1 MTGVERILAAAGL
14 QPVDRPP
21 VAPVLLMQGAK
32 ELGLPLSAYFGEPDR
47 LAEGQL
53 ALLKRYDAD
62 AVFAVPHIVQD
73 TLPWGA
79 GIDIH
84 EDGPPSVNRMVLD
97 RYEELDNIRVPV
109 AADHPYLRHSLD
121 AARAL
126 AAAVKGERLIV
137 GAVIGPFSLPSML
150 MGTGKFLSL
159 LVEHQDAYGEQ
170 YGKLI
175 DAMVEYSST
184 WAKALVEAGC
194 DLIVFAEG
202 VASEAILTED
212 LFLRFAK
219 PVLERFVAATGG
231 ILALEFVGPCEKFL
245 PHVTD
250 LGVAAFLVGE
260 REELGGARRA
270 IGPAR
275 ALMGNLNNLKLLRW
289 TPERVEFEA
298 RRAIHEAGPGFILS
312 NQGPE
317 IPWETPDK
325 NIEALVRAVRR

>member
-1 MTGVERILAAAGL
+1 MTSVERILAAAGL

-21 VAPVLLMQGAK
+21 VAPVMLMQGAK
-32 ELGLPLSAYFGEPDR
+32 ELDLPLKRYFGEPNR
-47 LAEGQL
+47 LADGQL
-53 ALLKRYDAD
+53 ALLERYDAD

-84 EDGPPSVNRMVLD
+84 EDGPPSVNRMVFQRFEEFD
-97 RYEELDNIRVPV
+97 RIEVPV
-109 AADHPYLRHSLD
+109 AAQHPYLQHS
-121 AARAL
+121 L
-126 AAAVKGERLIV
+126 AAARYLAAEVKGKKLIV
-137 GAVIGPFSLPSML
+137 GAVIGPFSLPTML
-150 MGTGKFLSL
+150 MGTGKYLSL
-159 LVEHQDAYGEQ
+159 LVEHYDEYQKQHAR
-170 YGKLI
+170 LM

-219 PVLERFVAATGG
+219 PAIERFVAGASG
-231 ILALEFVGPCEKFL
+231 ILALEFVGPCSRFL
-245 PHVTD
+245 PLVKD

-260 REELGGARRA
+260 REDLARTRRA

-275 ALMGNLNNLKLLRW
+275 ALMGNVNNLKLLRW

-298 RRAIHEAGPGFILS
+298 RRAINTAGRGFILS

-317 IPWETPDK
+317 IPWETPDE
-325 NIEALVRAVRR
+325 NIEALVRAVTR